1 MKKQLKKSLSLF
13 LAVLMLM
20 SCWVWVAPQKAEAAE
35 YDFYKVT
42 IQFTVTNTCEG
53 GGYVKVHYW
62 PLEDGKFNTEKSV
75 EKIVVNSLSKGEG
88 YVETNTYTVST
99 DSYSGFPYKVEI
111 RAQKSGGYISEVVL
125 NSITIGDRVV
135 TGEGFD
141 QVTVKNGTKSWYID
155 KNGTQG
161 GDWGKATADWPLPKF
176 SVDSDSTE
184 NLDITTIPG
193 EAVANFSFFDENY
206 NVKWLPKVTQNTPTI
221 KYDGVTKNGMT
232 AAPDGTTGIKVS
244 AASGAD
250 RYNPG
255 NEDSSWVLTASFKS
269 TDIKGE
275 TTLNPTVDVLL
286 THPNY
291 TVTFDGNG
299 GKFDASD
306 AIPVKGVYGALV
318 NSMPSIYDYK
328 GYQLSVPSFNTMAD
342 GTGSALTE
350 STVITGDQTYY
361 AQWEYKDVDVTFLS
375 ADGQIVGTIKAK
387 YNGTLKDYYNKSL
400 YEINKELEAVADDRF
415 SFNSNKELEWKING
429 VGYNFDGWR
438 VYSANDLDGKPVS
451 GVNGLMYDEV
461 ILPGDTVF
469 QATYSPANMNK
480 YTVKFFGVDGNEITA
495 STKKD
500 YLYGDFV
507 VGLPEG
513 ITLQSDVVNNY
524 EHIGWAKK
532 IDKKYYTV
540 DKNGYDAD
548 GAKIAFEDKN
558 GAEIIVRGNADY
570 VPVFRMLPIEYEV
583 TYNYTKDNKVSADPI
598 TIGGIKWGEAPVDPE
613 ILNNYVYGG
622 YRYFLQGW
630 RIGDPQTGT
639 VYQLKDI
646 MIEGDTQLYAVYGN
660 PILAEY
666 TIEFLDIDGK
676 VINADSTLYSHGA
689 SVTAPTVGDTVEGD
703 STVYDIPKTIVT
715 DDSLYTFKEWSPA
728 VIGIAVGD
736 AKYKA
741 IYEKK
746 DYADIYYYNYD
757 GTLIYKLDGK
767 ENGLFVDEKIPA
779 YENLVQNED
788 GATTNALPERAK
800 DEVGTY
806 NFKGWQ
812 DSNGNIVVPGKDV
825 FSGDTYLTAQFETVY
840 KDYTITFL
848 NDIKNEDGE
857 QEIISQNT
865 YHYGDKIVIPE
876 NPVKDDDVEFSY
888 SFRSWSP
895 DVSEFCHGDATY
907 TATYIRSYQT
917 YIVTWLKDNKDVHST
932 AVYRYNAKIQ
942 QPVFT
947 EPVSYEVPEVG
958 YQWVFK
964 HWVLCDEF
972 GRQLNADGNIITVP
986 ADLLSNPEYGYVT
999 KIEEINSSS
1008 ELTEPEKQAA
1018 IAQIELSA
1026 PAEYIAKNE
1035 VIFVRGDRMP
1045 GKNLYFYPVFE
1056 GKAQEFTVNFYN
1068 EDCTDIIKTVK
1079 IPFGGNIADYNG
1091 SFISKAYKPA
1101 TDEHHYKLNE
1111 KWTHIATGAEVD
1123 IINETLLVNGVIS
1136 LKPTYTEEEHQKVVY
1151 EIVAEPTCTV
1161 PGFANNKCMDD
1172 ECNKID
1178 YNVAIPIVEDND
1190 APIGKLYV
1198 GNNLWDSSDFGKIDY
1213 NEITY
1218 VSANTFL
1225 IVNANDVGTRTRPNP
1240 LAELSRGVGKMEYF
1254 ISTEEIK
1261 DLTTVISGWT
1271 EIYNYEEAKA
1281 DVFAAVLDEYD
1292 LDFVEYSALMR
1303 NDKVLKAEID
1313 RAVDEILAHYNANAT
1328 GIVSNL
1334 NLEDGKEYIIYI
1346 RLSDREGFGEVNVS
1360 YLSSGTISYGTKAP
1374 SITVT
1379 GDGYGSE
1386 FCRTA
1391 TINITDDIEGTRAY
1405 IDGVE
1410 ITLVDGEYE
1419 YNKAGTHTLT
1429 AIDVH
1434 GNKTSKVFEIKG
1446 RHSYRQYTIA
1456 ATCEVAGSK
1465 YEICTLCGDRT
1476 AEITISAKGHSY
1488 TENYIDKAPDCV
1500 NNGYRTYVCDNNCG
1514 LTLVLYPTSSADDLA
1529 QAKKFV
1535 EPAEGEEE
1543 GTWVDITAADLAHL
1557 VATGK
1562 HTYAMVKGEDGKDTD
1577 KYEWVIDQQATCKTV
1592 GSKHRDCTV
1601 CGLETARVTE
1611 EIPVDTENGHNFYRV
1626 KIISEPLCQEIG
1638 KKGKTCRY
1646 CGYVETTEYIPA
1658 LGHVAGKYVTIV
1670 EPTCVDKGSEMLTCA
1685 VCESWIGE
1693 GEYDPMKA
1701 PVAKEIPAL
1710 GHAYEIDGEVYSEE
1724 ETDEE
1729 TGETITVYYQ
1739 NYKCSRCND
1748 IKNKKLDGYVPPVKA
1763 AVSFVD
1769 GEEATELNT
1778 QEITKFV
1785 GESIAADAVTVPTK
1799 EADATY
1805 TYTFSHWADKDGNA
1819 VKFPIEV
1826 KGDAIYYAV
1835 YAERYI
1841 NYTITYYAEDD
1852 KGDLIEIGKTG
1863 YLKNGETYDLAKG
1876 PAKAAST
1883 HYSYEFVGWIF
1894 TNDAEEAEAFNTY
1907 TINGSDI
1914 KLKAKYTKADRYYAV
1929 TYAYDTENI
1938 LETFLVKA
1946 GSLARPCFETPTK
1959 AYDNVYHYSFE
1970 KWDKAEQLN
1979 SVTSNIYT
1987 TPIFTETKHTFGE
2000 RVVTEATC
2008 TENKVVEYICKDSNC
2023 GYSYTA
2029 EVENTAL
2036 GGHNWKRNETTGLFE
2051 CQNAGCNE
2059 TVADTGIE
2067 TYTITYY
2074 NAIGR
2079 VYTHSYKVYEDTLLS
2094 TILPTAPEKAAD
2106 KMYTYTFIGW
2116 STVAPPTEGEDTR
2129 TALDA
2134 ENTAV
2139 KSDLKLYP
2147 LYEGSLRKYTVVY
2160 AYNAGAY
2167 IDEEVVE
2174 AGAPAKKEFEN
2185 ITKDSDTKYHYTF
2198 KEWNKAEELKA
2209 VYSDIYTTPNF
2220 THTAHDFEVTVKT
2233 AATCT
2238 TDRVDTYTCE
2248 CGYSYPRT
2256 IPGTALGHEWGE
2268 AVNGVKKC
2276 TRCDATSSESVTYS
2290 IVYYNAKGNVYTRA
2304 YNIKPGTLLGDILP
2318 LNGPAKAADKEKTYE
2333 FIGWAL
2339 KSNESIVPVFVNSD
2353 LELVPVYAEKVRTY
2367 TVKFL
2372 NATGDVIYETTVEV
2386 GEAATCPIDKLPTKA
2401 PDGTFHYTFKG
2412 WSKQVE
2418 LDAVYSDVVTSAD
2431 FTAVEH
2437 TMDNGVVTTAAT
2449 CQQPEIKTYTCT
2461 AKCGYSREAVGSTGD
2476 HVWGEPETANGVTT
2490 IKCTVEG
2497 CNESKTTT
2505 AVYTVKYYADKDAT
2519 EAIATKIVEHGK
2531 NVADISVTTPTKA
2544 KDDAYTYEFSHWA
2557 LKTDADEK
2565 NVAET
2570 AVTADI
2576 ELVAIYTSTDRL
2588 YTVIFGY
2595 DAKNIL
2601 ERYDNVKFANINAA
2615 LYNKETP
2622 VKEPENNQHYIFDKF
2637 EYAKY
2642 DSANNAYIYYAE
2654 FKGEPHTYNS
2664 KTLNEATCTTA
2675 KGVRYW
2681 CDCNADGKF
2690 NEKVDNVF
2698 VDYYY
2703 DIEAGKPAPHSY
2715 EINKDESKPAENGQD
2730 GKIISYCS
2738 VCGAKKEEII
2748 KWNDTDDDDS
2758 GNTEQ
2763 SKNATIKVSVTDG
2776 RNAVQNAK
2784 VDIYSGG
2791 NYITTKYTNAQGVT
2805 TFEVA
2810 KGKYNIVITV
2820 TNADKV
2826 EITKDVQAD
2835 CEIVGSVSIRG
2846 CGCACHRDNIWG
2858 SIFRFFHKI
2867 IKMLTGEFKCCS
2879 DPSHLYG

>member
-1 MKKQLKKSLSLF
+1 MKNSMKKQLKKSFSLF

-20 SCWVWVAPQKAEAAE
+20 SCWVWVAPQKAEAATGTYSGYSISFSYVVE
-35 YDFYKVT
+35 NKV
-42 IQFTVTNTCEG
+42 EG
-53 GGYVKVHYW
+53 GGHIKVYYY
-62 PLEDGKFNTEKSV
+62 PFNADGTLNTSNMVEYGGKELNSLFSNEDGSSV
-75 EKIVVNSLSKGEG
+75 
-88 YVETNTYTVST
+88 TVSIPDVGGWPCKVYMQVNGEWMT
-99 DSYSGFPYKVEI
+99 DSKVI
-111 RAQKSGGYISEVVL
+111 L
-125 NSITIGDRVV
+125 NSISINGRQVLYKGEWTFEAGW
-135 TGEGFD
+135 TGNVNKTFQWDG
-141 QVTVKNGTKSWYID
+141 K
-155 KNGTQG
+155 G
-161 GDWGKATADWPLPKF
+161 GDEGNATRDWPKPKF
-176 SVDSDSTE
+176 GIDEGSVET
-184 NLDITTIPG
+184 LDIGGADKPLAQSATYSGIKFCDV
-193 EAVANFSFFDENY
+193 EYDVAWPY
-206 NVKWLPKVTQNTPTI
+206 TVTQNAPKIVLAKDGQEKTGKMTASISGTDTI
-221 KYDGVTKNGMT
+221 VTAAAGADHYAPGEESSDWKLTTSYTSGGVTAT
-232 AAPDGTTGIKVS
+232 H
-244 AASGAD
+244 
-250 RYNPG
+250 
-255 NEDSSWVLTASFKS
+255 E
-269 TDIKGE
+269 
-275 TTLNPTVDVLL
+275 VDVTF

-291 TVTFDGNG
+291 TVNFDGNG
-299 GKFDASD
+299 GKLDASD
-306 AIPVKGVYGALV
+306 AASVQGVYGTLV
-318 NSMPSIYDYK
+318 NSIPTIYDYK
-328 GYQLSVPSFNTMAD
+328 GYQFKDPAFNTKAD
-342 GTGSALTE
+342 GTGLALTE
-350 STVITGDQTYY
+350 STTITGNQTYY

-387 YNGTLKDYYNKSL
+387 YNGTLKDYYGSL
-400 YEINKELEAVADDRF
+400 DKINKAVRNVADEDRF
-415 SFNSNKELEWKING
+415 SFNNETENELEWSVNG
-429 VGYNFDGWR
+429 IEYNFDSWR

-469 QATYSPANMNK
+469 QATYSPADMNT

-495 STKKD
+495 STKTD

-532 IDKKYYTV
+532 VDKKYYTV
-540 DKNGYDAD
+540 DENGYDAD

-639 VYQLKDI
+639 VHQLKDI

-666 TIEFLDIDGK
+666 TIEFLDIDGNT
-676 VINADSTLYSHGA
+676 INADSTLYSHGA

-779 YENLVQNED
+779 YENLVENED
-788 GATTNALPERAK
+788 GTTTNALPERAEDK
-800 DEVGTY
+800 VGTY
-806 NFKGWQ
+806 NFTGWK
-812 DSNGNIVVPGKDV
+812 DGSGNIVVPGEAV

-840 KDYTITFL
+840 NEYTVKFL
-848 NDIKNEDGE
+848 NDITDENGN
-857 QEIISQNT
+857 QVVISEKK
-865 YHYGDKIVIPE
+865 YHYGDKIDIPE
-876 NPVKDDDVEFSY
+876 DPFKAEDVEFKY
-888 SFRSWSP
+888 EFRSWSP

-907 TATYIRSYQT
+907 TATYIRSYQSYT
-917 YIVTWLKDNKDVHST
+917 VTWLKDNKDTLST

-942 QPVFT
+942 QAVFN
-947 EPVSYEVPEVG
+947 EPVSYEAPEVG
-958 YQWVFK
+958 YQWIFK
-964 HWVLCDEF
+964 HWVQCDEY
-972 GRQLNADGNIITVP
+972 GRDILVDG
-986 ADLLSNPEYGYVT
+986 E
-999 KIEEINSSS
+999 
-1008 ELTEPEKQAA
+1008 Q
-1018 IAQIELSA
+1018 
-1026 PAEYIAKNE
+1026 
-1035 VIFVRGDRMP
+1035 VIFKRGDRMP
-1045 GKNLYFYPVFE
+1045 GTDLYFYPVFE
-1056 GKAQEFTVNFYN
+1056 GKAQEFTVSFYQ
-1068 EDCTDIIKTVK
+1068 EDGATHIETIK

-1091 SFISKAYKPA
+1091 SFIEKAYKLASP
-1101 TDEHHYKLNE
+1101 THHFKLNE
-1111 KWTHIATGAEVD
+1111 KWIDINTGAEVD
-1123 IINETLLVNGVIS
+1123 IINETLPVDGVIS
-1136 LKPTYTEEEHQKVVY
+1136 LKAAYTQEAHKKEIYEVVAY
-1151 EIVAEPTCTV
+1151 PTCTV
-1161 PGFANNKCMDD
+1161 PGYANYKCTD
-1172 ECNKID
+1172 EECDQID
-1178 YNVAIPIVEDND
+1178 RNVAIPPVDDIN
-1190 APIGKLYV
+1190 APVGKLFV
-1198 GNNLWDSSDFGKIDY
+1198 GSYYSWDSKDFGKINYD
-1213 NEITY
+1213 ETTY
-1218 VSANTFL
+1218 VSADTFL
-1225 IVNANDVGTRTRPNP
+1225 IVNASDVGTRSKPWNVEG
-1240 LAELSRGVGKMEYF
+1240 ELNRGVGKIEYF

-1281 DVFAAVLDEYD
+1281 DVFASVLDEYN
-1292 LDFVEYSALMR
+1292 LTFVEYDALMR
-1303 NDKVLKAEID
+1303 STEDKDKLRKAEID
-1313 RAVDEILAHYNANAT
+1313 RAVDSMLALQKANAT

-1334 NLEDGKEYIIYI
+1334 NLEDGKDYIIYI
-1346 RLSDREGFGEVNVS
+1346 RLSDREGFGEANVS
-1360 YLSSGTISYGTKAP
+1360 YLSSGKINYGEKAP

-1379 GDGYGSE
+1379 GEGYGSE
-1386 FCRTA
+1386 FCSSA
-1391 TINITDDIEGTRAY
+1391 TVKVTDDMEDGVTAY
-1405 IDGVE
+1405 IDGAVV
-1410 ITLVDGEYE
+1410 TLVNGECVCDT
-1419 YNKAGTHTLT
+1419 AGTHTVT
-1429 AIDVH
+1429 AIDAH

-1446 RHSYRQYTIA
+1446 RHSYRQYIIA
-1456 ATCEVAGSK
+1456 ATCEAAGSK
-1465 YEICTLCGDRT
+1465 YGICTLCGVRT
-1476 AEITISAKGHSY
+1476 AETTISAKGHSY

-1500 NNGYRTYVCDNNCG
+1500 NDGYRTYVCDNNCG
-1514 LTLVLYPTSSADDLA
+1514 LTLVLYPTSTADELA

-1543 GTWVDITAADLAHL
+1543 GTWEALTADNLKHL
-1557 VATGK
+1557 KATGK
-1562 HTYAMVKGEDGKDTD
+1562 HTYAYIKDEDGNATTE
-1577 KYEWVIDQQATCKTV
+1577 YEWVIDQQANCKTD

-1601 CGLETARVTE
+1601 CGLEEARVTE
-1611 EIPVDTENGHNFYRV
+1611 VIPADKENGHNFYRV
-1626 KIISEPLCQEIG
+1626 KITLEPTCTEKG
-1638 KKGKTCRY
+1638 KKTKTCRY
-1646 CGYVETTEYIPA
+1646 CGVVEVVAEIDA
-1658 LGHVAGKYVTIV
+1658 LGHTAGEYKTIV
-1670 EPTCVDKGSEMLTCA
+1670 DATCDRAGSKILTCGRCSTPEKKVDIGEPIKDDKGNVTDFDGMA
-1685 VCESWIGE
+1685 V
-1693 GEYDPMKA
+1693 
-1701 PVAKEIPAL
+1701 EIPAL
-1710 GHAYEIDGEVYSEE
+1710 GHNYEIDGEVYSVT
-1724 ETDEE
+1724 ETNKE
-1729 TGETITVYYQ
+1729 TGEEITVYYQ
-1739 NYKCSRCND
+1739 DYKCSRCGD
-1748 IKNKKLDGYVPPVKA
+1748 IEKKKLDGYVPPVEA
-1763 AVSFVD
+1763 TVSFVN
-1769 GEEATELNT
+1769 GKPEEEAEDNT
-1778 QEITKFV
+1778 QEIVKFV

-1799 EADATY
+1799 AADATY

-1826 KGDAIYYAV
+1826 KSGAIYYAV
-1835 YAERYI
+1835 YAEKQI
-1841 NYTITYYAEDD
+1841 NYTITYYAED
-1852 KGDLIEIGKTG
+1852 GITEIGKTG

-1876 PAKAAST
+1876 PAKAAT
-1883 HYSYEFVGWIF
+1883 AYNTYEFEGWIF
-1894 TNDAEEAEAFNTY
+1894 TTDDPTDENIKPFNTY
-1907 TINGSDI
+1907 TINGSDV
-1914 KLKAKYTKADRYYAV
+1914 KLKAKYSKADRYYAV

-2167 IDEEVVE
+2167 IGEEEVT
-2174 AGAPAKKEFEN
+2174 AGQPAEKEFKN
-2185 ITKDSDTKYHYTF
+2185 ITKESDTKYHYTF

-2220 THTAHDFEVTVKT
+2220 THTAHTFKVTVKE
-2233 AATCT
+2233 AATCKA
-2238 TDRVDTYTCE
+2238 DRVDTYTCT
-2248 CGYSYPRT
+2248 CGYTYDRVV
-2256 IPGTALGHEWGE
+2256 PGTKIAHSYGDPDE
-2268 AVNGVKKC
+2268 NGVRHC
-2276 TRCDATSSESVTYS
+2276 QREGCDATTSEGVTYS

-2372 NATGDVIYETTVEV
+2372 NATGDVIYETTVEA
-2386 GEAATCPIDKLPTKA
+2386 GEAATCTVIPTKA
-2401 PDGTFHYTFKG
+2401 HDTKYHYTFNNK
-2412 WSKQVE
+2412 WDKSEE
-2418 LDAVYSDVVTSAD
+2418 LKAVYSDIVTSAE
-2431 FTAVEH
+2431 FTPVEH
-2437 TMDNGVVTTAAT
+2437 TISGGVAT
-2449 CQQPEIKTYTCT
+2449 EGTCKQKEIKTYTCLDG
-2461 AKCGYSREAVGSTGD
+2461 CGYSYTVEGKFGD
-2476 HVWGEPETANGVTT
+2476 HTWGEPVNGVKTCELCGET
-2490 IKCTVEG
+2490 EEVGGVVE
-2497 CNESKTTT
+2497 
-2505 AVYTVKYYADKDAT
+2505 YTVKYYANETAT
-2519 EAIATKIVEHGK
+2519 TAISTKTVKAGTKI
-2531 NVADISVTTPTKA
+2531 ADISVITPSKD
-2544 KDDAYTYEFSHWA
+2544 KDDEYTYAFSHWA
-2557 LKTDADEK
+2557 YKGTEAKIADDAVVEA
-2565 NVAET
+2565 N
-2570 AVTADI
+2570 I
-2576 ELVAIYTSTDRL
+2576 ELVAIYTSTARK

-2595 DAKNIL
+2595 DANNTIAYYSDKTFAEISADL
-2601 ERYDNVKFANINAA
+2601 YEGTTPTKKYDNNNHYTFSGWKLEKKDAN
-2615 LYNKETP
+2615 
-2622 VKEPENNQHYIFDKF
+2622 
-2637 EYAKY
+2637 
-2642 DSANNAYIYYAE
+2642 NNAYIYYAQ
-2654 FKGEPHTYNS
+2654 FDAIAHSMKIDSSATVG
-2664 KTLNEATCTTA
+2664 ATCT
-2675 KGVRYW
+2675 KGESILEKCEY
-2681 CDCNADGKF
+2681 CDYTFQHEQGGPLGHKLVEKEGTRVPATPTQKGSVVFECIRCDYEEERELVWSDSGSDDG
-2690 NEKVDNVF
+2690 
-2698 VDYYY
+2698 
-2703 DIEAGKPAPHSY
+2703 
-2715 EINKDESKPAENGQD
+2715 
-2730 GKIISYCS
+2730 
-2738 VCGAKKEEII
+2738 
-2748 KWNDTDDDDS
+2748 DS

-2820 TNADKV
+2820 TNANKV

-2835 CEIVGSVSIRG
+2835 CEIVGTVSIRG

-2858 SIFRFFHKI
+2858 AIFRFFHKI

>member
-1 MKKQLKKSLSLF
+1 MKKNLKKSLSLF

-20 SCWVWVAPQKAEAAE
+20 SCWVWVAPQKAEAGAPSS
-35 YDFYKVT
+35 YDVSLAVT
-42 IQFTVTNTCEG
+42 FENQVQE
-53 GGYVKVHYW
+53 
-62 PLEDGKFNTEKSV
+62 P
-75 EKIVVNSLSKGEG
+75 NSEVWVRV
-88 YVETNTYTVST
+88 YHEN
-99 DSYSGFPYKVEI
+99 
-111 RAQKSGGYISEVVL
+111 ASGGYQDFDVTSQVKELESATVTV
-125 NSITIGDRVV
+125 TV
-135 TGEGFD
+135 TGFPT
-141 QVTVKNGTKSWYID
+141 QVSARVYGMGDLFGEKDVIKGRWETVSI
-155 KNGTQG
+155 NGTQVSDEG
-161 GDWGKATADWPLPKF
+161 ANFDKGGVGNAGWGDWKDFKQSSRPETWISPKIEFDNVGETVDIGGADKPLPQTATFPAPTFKDQYGVTW
-176 SVDSDSTE
+176 SKTVTLESAEIVLS
-184 NLDITTIPG
+184 NNSQPK
-193 EAVANFSFFDENY
+193 DEM
-206 NVKWLPKVTQNTPTI
+206 T
-221 KYDGVTKNGMT
+221 VTKNGLGVDIT
-232 AAPDGTTGIKVS
+232 AAV
-244 AASGAD
+244 GAD
-250 RYNPG
+250 HYGTKPG
-255 NEDSSWVLTASFKS
+255 DESSDWTLKLTYKS
-269 TDIKGE
+269 NGISITHE
-275 TTLNPTVDVLL
+275 VDVTL

-299 GKFDASD
+299 GKLDASD

-318 NSMPSIYDYK
+318 NSIPTIYDYK
-328 GYQLSVPSFNTMAD
+328 GYQFKDPAFNTKAD

-350 STVITGDQTYY
+350 STVITGDQIYY

-387 YNGTLKDYYNKSL
+387 YNGTLKEYYSSL
-400 YEINKELEAVADDRF
+400 NEINKALKAVADNRF
-415 SFNSNKELEWKING
+415 SFNSNNELEWKVNG
-429 VGYNFDGWR
+429 VEYNFDGWR

-469 QATYSPANMNK
+469 QATYSPANMNT

-532 IDKKYYTV
+532 VDKKYYTV
-540 DKNGYDAD
+540 DENGYDAD

-630 RIGDPQTGT
+630 RIGDPQKGN

-676 VINADSTLYSHGA
+676 VIKADSTLYSHGA

-788 GATTNALPERAK
+788 GATTNALPERAE

-812 DSNGNIVVPGKDV
+812 DSNGNIVVPGEDV

-857 QEIISQNT
+857 QEIISKNT

-917 YIVTWLKDNKDVHST
+917 YTVTWLKDNKDVHST

-947 EPVSYEVPEVG
+947 EPVSYEVPEIG

-972 GRQLNADGNIITVP
+972 GRQLNADGNIIIVP

-999 KIEEINSSS
+999 KIEEINSNS

-1161 PGFANNKCMDD
+1161 PGFANYKCMDD

-1178 YNVAIPIVEDND
+1178 YNVEIPIVEDND

-1198 GNNLWDSSDFGKIDY
+1198 GNKLWDSSDFGKIDY

-1225 IVNANDVGTRTRPNP
+1225 IANANDVGTRTMPNP
-1240 LAELSRGVGKMEYF
+1240 LAKLSRGVGKMEYF

-1271 EIYNYEEAKA
+1271 EIYNYEAAKN

-1303 NDKVLKAEID
+1303 NDRVLKAEID

-1386 FCRTA
+1386 FCSTA
-1391 TINITDDIEGTRAY
+1391 TINITDDIEGTKAY
-1405 IDGVE
+1405 IDGEEV
-1410 ITLVDGEYE
+1410 TLVNGEYVC
-1419 YNKAGTHTLT
+1419 KAEGTHTVT

-1446 RHSYRQYTIA
+1446 KHSYRQYTIA
-1456 ATCEVAGSK
+1456 ATCEADGSK
-1465 YEICTLCGDRT
+1465 YDICTLCGDRKAVT
-1476 AEITISAKGHSY
+1476 TIAAKGHSF
-1488 TENYIDKAPDCV
+1488 TVNYVDTAPDCV
-1500 NNGYRTYVCDNNCG
+1500 NDGYRTYVCDNNCG

-1535 EPAEGEEE
+1535 EPAEDEEE
-1543 GTWVDITAADLAHL
+1543 GTWEALTADDLGHL
-1557 VATGK
+1557 KATGK

-1577 KYEWVIDQQATCKTV
+1577 EYEWVIDQQATCKTV

-1611 EIPVDTENGHNFYRV
+1611 EISVDTENGHNFYRV

-1710 GHAYEIDGEVYSEE
+1710 GHAYEIDGEVYSKE

-1739 NYKCSRCND
+1739 DYKCSRCGD
-1748 IKNKKLDGYVPPVKA
+1748 IENKKLDGYVPPVEAK
-1763 AVSFVD
+1763 VSFVN

-1778 QEITKFV
+1778 KVITKFV
-1785 GESIAADAVTVPTK
+1785 GESIAADAVTVPAK

-1805 TYTFSHWADKDGNA
+1805 TYTFSHWADKDGNE

-1835 YAERYI
+1835 YAEKQI
-1841 NYTITYYAEDD
+1841 NYTITYYAED
-1852 KGDLIEIGKTG
+1852 GITEIGKTG

-1959 AYDNVYHYSFE
+1959 AYDNVYHYTF
-1970 KWDKAEQLN
+1970 KGWDKAEQLRA
-1979 SVTSNIYT
+1979 VESNIYT
-1987 TPIFTETKHTFGE
+1987 TPVFDAVEHNRSE

-2008 TENKVVEYICKDSNC
+2008 TENKVVYYGCKDEC
-2023 GYSYTA
+2023 GYGYTA
-2029 EVENTAL
+2029 EVENTAN
-2036 GGHNWKRNETTGLFE
+2036 GHNWLLNETTGLFE
-2051 CQNAGCNE
+2051 CQNANCDE
-2059 TVADTGIE
+2059 AVADIGLVS
-2067 TYTITYY
+2067 YTITYF
-2074 NAIGR
+2074 NAIGK
-2079 VYTHSYKVYEDTLLS
+2079 VYTHSYKVYKDTVLS
-2094 TILPTAPEKAAD
+2094 TVLPAAPEKAAD

-2167 IDEEVVE
+2167 IGEEEVT
-2174 AGAPAKKEFEN
+2174 AGQPANKEFKN
-2185 ITKDSDTKYHYTF
+2185 ITKEADTKYHYTF
-2198 KEWNKAEELKA
+2198 KEWNKAEELRA

-2220 THTAHDFEVTVKT
+2220 THTAHTFKVTVKE
-2233 AATCT
+2233 AATCKA
-2238 TDRVDTYTCE
+2238 DRVDTYTCD
-2248 CGYSYPRT
+2248 CGYTYDRVV
-2256 IPGTALGHEWGE
+2256 PGTKIAHSYGDPDE
-2268 AVNGVKKC
+2268 NGVRHC
-2276 TRCDATSSESVTYS
+2276 QREGCDATTSEGVTYS

-2304 YNIKPGTLLGDILP
+2304 YNIVAGTLLGDILP
-2318 LNGPAKAADKEKTYE
+2318 VNGPAKAADKEKTYE

-2367 TVKFL
+2367 TVMFL
-2372 NATGDVIYETTVEV
+2372 NATGDVVYETTVEA
-2386 GEAATCPIDKLPTKA
+2386 GEAAVCPANKLPTKA

-2418 LDAVYSDVVTSAD
+2418 LNAVYSDVVTSAD

-2437 TMDNGVVTTAAT
+2437 TISEKVATAGT
-2449 CQQPEIKTYTCT
+2449 CKEKEIKTYTCSG
-2461 AKCGYSREAVGSTGD
+2461 CDYSYTVEGKFGD
-2476 HVWGEPETANGVTT
+2476 HTWGEPVNGVKT
-2490 IKCTVEG
+2490 CTLCGETEEVGGVVE
-2497 CNESKTTT
+2497 
-2505 AVYTVKYYADKDAT
+2505 YTVKYYANETATTAISTKTVKAGTKIAEISVITPSKDKDD
-2519 EAIATKIVEHGK
+2519 E
-2531 NVADISVTTPTKA
+2531 
-2544 KDDAYTYEFSHWA
+2544 YTYAFSHWA
-2557 LKTDADEK
+2557 YKGTEEKIAADAVVEA
-2565 NVAET
+2565 N
-2570 AVTADI
+2570 I
-2576 ELVAIYTSTDRL
+2576 ELVAIYTSTARK

-2595 DAKNIL
+2595 DANNTIAYYFDKTFAEISADL
-2601 ERYDNVKFANINAA
+2601 YEGTTPTKKYDNNNHYTFSGWKLEKKDAN
-2615 LYNKETP
+2615 
-2622 VKEPENNQHYIFDKF
+2622 
-2637 EYAKY
+2637 
-2642 DSANNAYIYYAE
+2642 NNAYIYYAQ
-2654 FKGEPHTYNS
+2654 FDATAHSMKIDSSATVG
-2664 KTLNEATCTTA
+2664 ATCT
-2675 KGVRYW
+2675 KGESILEKCEY
-2681 CDCNADGKF
+2681 CDYTFQHEQGGPLGHKLV
-2690 NEKVDNVF
+2690 EKANTRVPATPTQKGSVIF
-2698 VDYYY
+2698 ECIRCDY
-2703 DIEAGKPAPHSY
+2703 
-2715 EINKDESKPAENGQD
+2715 
-2730 GKIISYCS
+2730 
-2738 VCGAKKEEII
+2738 EEERELV
-2748 KWNDTDDDDS
+2748 WSDSGSDDDDS

-2820 TNADKV
+2820 TNANKV

-2835 CEIVGSVSIRG
+2835 CEIVGTVSIRG

-2858 SIFRFFHKI
+2858 AIFRFFHKI